1 MPAPTPP
8 GLVDGGLG
16 RAAGDLVNVGRGT
29 VVDERRCWGL
39 EAGRIGFAALDV
51 VAREPLTADSPLWDH
66 PNVLIS
72 PHTAA
77 LDRREEERIVA
88 QFIENLRRFL
98 DGEELANRVDTV
110 EFY

>member
-1 MPAPTPP
+1 M
-8 GLVDGGLG
+8 
-16 RAAGDLVNVGRGT
+16 
-29 VVDERRCWGL
+29 
-39 EAGRIGFAALDV
+39 
-51 VAREPLTADSPLWDH
+51 
-66 PNVLIS
+66 LIS

-88 QFIENLRRFL
+88 QFIENLRHFL